1 MTKVEL
7 VYRSL
12 REEIMVGTLQPGE
25 RLLFADLARRYGV
38 SAIPVREAVRQLES
52 EDLVEFKPH
61 TRVEVKAL
69 PFDDGVWASEV
80 RAELEPLAAR
90 LATPHVTTDR
100 LERLSQLVDE
110 MGILVVAQDHTGFV
124 AHYNTFF
131 DTLYAVTPNRTLVEM
146 INEVKA
152 TSRRFSAVYSCNDL
166 HRGSEG
172 HLRGVFA
179 ALAQTD
185 AQTVGRLVR
194 SHRLWALD
202 AVRSWVG
209 LNSV

>member
-1 MTKVEL
+1 

-38 SAIPVREAVRQLES
+38 SPIPVREAVRQLES

-90 LATPHVTTDR
+90 LATPHVTDDR
-100 LERLSQLVDE
+100 LERLRQLVEE
-110 MGILVVAQDHTGFV
+110 MGVLVAAQDHAEFV
-124 AHYNTFF
+124 ARYNTFF

-146 INEVKA
+146 INELKA
-152 TSRRFSAVYSCNDL
+152 TSRRFSAVHSCTDL
-166 HRGSEG
+166 HKGSEG
-172 HLRGVFA
+172 HLRGVYS
-179 ALAQTD
+179 ALAEAD
-185 AQTVGRLVR
+185 AQAVDRQVR
-194 SHRLWALD
+194 AHRLWALD

-209 LNSV
+209 LNAV